1 MGGGT
6 IIEVAQLIEEHSV
19 PSQAGAG
26 LQNIELA
33 ANSQ

>member
-19 PSQAGAG
+19 PSQAGAW
-26 LQNIELA
+26 LA
-33 ANSQ
+33 EYRIGGE